1 MDQIEE
7 IRSKIDII
15 QLISEYLPLKKS
27 GRNFKALCPFHAE
40 KTPSLVVSPE
50 RQIFKCFGCSVGGD
64 IFGFLMKME
73 GMEFGEAL
81 RTLAKR
87 AGVTLTTYHPT
98 TAETEKE
105 KLYQINH
112 LAGEFYHY
120 LLASHPVGQQARQY
134 LKLKR
139 GVSEETIR
147 LFKLG
152 YAPPLWEGLQK
163 FLVGKKGYKPEEL
176 LKAGLV
182 VGQTGRFRDFF
193 RDRLIF
199 PLKDHRGNVVGFSGR
214 ILSGDGPKYI
224 NTPETAVYHKADLL
238 YGLETTKNAIKSQNQ
253 VIIVEGEFDLLSSW
267 QAGVLNVVAIKGS
280 ALTESQLRLLKRFCE
295 NLVLALDRDLAG
307 DTASHRGIELAE
319 LSGFNVQVFRLSESK
334 DPDELARKNPEAWK
348 EVVSS
353 AQPVYDFLL
362 ESAFTRFDIRTALGK
377 KKISE
382 ELLPILGRI
391 ANEIVKAHYLRQL
404 ATKLNVPEESLISQ
418 LKKLTFSLVPSV
430 APSVPVETRSSRRD
444 ILEEY
449 LFALALQ
456 SEEPEILLQRNVKT
470 MIRLP
475 ALVRMIALLDQL
487 LTANKAKK
495 FNSQKLTKILP
506 PELLEIFNNFYLI
519 DFGEKIFDKKW
530 LQQEKEKILHEL
542 KKVDLQEKLKDLS
555 LQIAHFE
562 ERGKE
567 QEVEELKEKF
577 LHLSQQLGS
586 MAKLL

>member
-1 MDQIEE
+1 MDQLDE

-15 QLISEYLPLKKS
+15 QLISEYLSLKKS
-27 GRNFKALCPFHAE
+27 GRNFKALCPFHSE

-50 RQIFKCFGCSVGGD
+50 RQIFKCFGCGVGGD

-87 AGVTLTTYHPT
+87 AGVTLATYHPT

-112 LAGEFYHY
+112 LASEFYHY
-120 LLASHPVGQQARQY
+120 LLTSHPVGQPARQY

-163 FLVGKKGYKPEEL
+163 FLIGKKGYKPEEL

-182 VGQTGRFRDFF
+182 VGQAGRFRDFF
-193 RDRLIF
+193 RERLIF

-224 NTPETAVYHKADLL
+224 NTPETAVYHKAELL

-280 ALTESQLRLLKRFCE
+280 ALTESQLKLLKRFCE

-404 ATKLNVPEESLISQ
+404 ASRLNVPEESIISQ
-418 LKKLTFSLVPSV
+418 LKKLTFSLPAPVVPS
-430 APSVPVETRSSRRD
+430 APVETRPSRRE
-444 ILEEY
+444 ILEGY

-456 SEEPEILLQRNVKT
+456 GEEPEILLQRNVKT
-470 MIRLP
+470 TIRLP

-487 LTANKAKK
+487 LTANKTKK

-506 PELLEIFNNFYLI
+506 SELLEIFNNFYLI

-530 LQQEKEKILHEL
+530 LQQEKEKTLHEL

-555 LQIAHFE
+555 LQIAHLE

-577 LHLSQQLGS
+577 LHFSRQLGG